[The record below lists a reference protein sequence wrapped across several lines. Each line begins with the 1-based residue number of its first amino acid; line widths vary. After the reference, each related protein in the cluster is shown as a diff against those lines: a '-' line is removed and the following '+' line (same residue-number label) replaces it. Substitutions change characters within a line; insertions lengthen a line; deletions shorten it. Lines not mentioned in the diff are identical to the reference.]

1 MPDDGPDVHGIW
13 RPCRMSR
20 DLEPVLSQDYPVAG
34 GNPTLGAAVME
45 AGSPAEAYFAEQ
57 RSQFHAGLLLG
68 GTLSVGADGIASN
81 ADRSSPLSRSIAA
94 HIAAALKVETERER
108 AAGQTSGG
116 KFEEACA
123 TFLAAAFNQLGHLRP
138 GEWSIHKVPSRG
150 AASGVARYEQYS
162 HLVDLADAV
171 ENNPS
176 LAAILGNAYAIAP
189 DVVVS
194 RATVSDD
201 EINAHRFLVDE
212 TVATHASLRT
222 SVQPNPLLHAVVSC
236 KWTLRSDRAQNARS
250 EALNLIRNRKGRLPH
265 VVVVTGEPTP
275 VRISSLALGTGDID
289 CVYHF
294 ALPELVSAVRAEGGE
309 DTKELLDMMIQGK
322 RLKDIADLPLDL
334 AV

>member
-1 MPDDGPDVHGIW
+1 VAV
-13 RPCRMSR
+13 SR
-20 DLEPVLSQDYPVAG
+20 HRLMQTVGVPG
-34 GNPTLGAAVME
+34 
-45 AGSPAEAYFAEQ
+45 EAYFAEQ

-68 GTLSVGADGIASN
+68 GTLSVDAGGVASN
-81 ADRSSPLSRSIAA
+81 ADRSSPLSRNLAA
-94 HIAAALKVETERER
+94 HIATALKVETEGER

-123 TFLAAAFNQLGHLRP
+123 TFLETAFAQLGHLRP
-138 GEWSIHKVPSRG
+138 GQWSVHKVPSRG
-150 AASGVARYEQYS
+150 AASGVARYEQYA
-162 HLVDLADAV
+162 HLVDLAAAV
-171 ENNPS
+171 ESNPS
-176 LAAILGNAYAIAP
+176 LAAVLGNAYAIAP

-194 RATVSDD
+194 RAPVSDE
-201 EINAHRFLVDE
+201 EINTHRFLVDD
-212 TVATHASLRT
+212 TVATHASLRA
-222 SVQPNPLLHAVVSC
+222 SVQPNPILHAVVSC

-250 EALNLIRNRKGRLPH
+250 EALNLVRNRKGRLPH

-294 ALPELVSAVRAEGGE
+294 ALPELVAAVGDKGGE
-309 DTKELLDMMIQGK
+309 DTKELLDMMIEGK